1 MGAAEVE
8 PRKSR
13 GKGGDEVGIGQR
25 GRAPPGRHPARPN
38 RAGEQWKVSS
48 SRVLFRPSEW
58 RLGPVLNTIRK
69 IAILAET
76 EICHGHRHPQRQR
89 IPGPGDRSLSQPVL
103 ITKHG
108 RPRNVVLSYDEYER
122 LRARD
127 RRAVRAEDLTDE
139 DIAALE
145 ASEIAPGY
153 EHLDAELEAK

>member
-1 MGAAEVE
+1 MATVTLSASEFQD
-8 PRKSR
+8 R
-13 GKGGDEVGIGQR
+13 VGEALDG
-25 GRAPPGRHPARPN
+25 
-38 RAGEQWKVSS
+38 
-48 SRVLFRPSEW
+48 
-58 RLGPVLNTIRK
+58 
-69 IAILAET
+69 
-76 EICHGHRHPQRQR
+76 
-89 IPGPGDRSLSQPVL
+89 SLSQPVL

-145 ASEIAPGY
+145 ASEMAPGY

>member
-1 MGAAEVE
+1 M
-8 PRKSR
+8 
-13 GKGGDEVGIGQR
+13 
-25 GRAPPGRHPARPN
+25 
-38 RAGEQWKVSS
+38 
-48 SRVLFRPSEW
+48 
-58 RLGPVLNTIRK
+58 
-69 IAILAET
+69 
-76 EICHGHRHPQRQR
+76 
-89 IPGPGDRSLSQPVL
+89 L

-145 ASEIAPGY
+145 ASEMAPGY

>member
-1 MGAAEVE
+1 MATVTLSASEFQD
-8 PRKSR
+8 R
-13 GKGGDEVGIGQR
+13 VGE
-25 GRAPPGRHPARPN
+25 AL
-38 RAGEQWKVSS
+38 E
-48 SRVLFRPSEW
+48 
-58 RLGPVLNTIRK
+58 
-69 IAILAET
+69 
-76 EICHGHRHPQRQR
+76 
-89 IPGPGDRSLSQPVL
+89 RSLSQPVL

-145 ASEIAPGY
+145 ASEMVPGY

>member
-1 MGAAEVE
+1 MATITLSASEFQD
-8 PRKSR
+8 R
-13 GKGGDEVGIGQR
+13 VGE
-25 GRAPPGRHPARPN
+25 A
-38 RAGEQWKVSS
+38 
-48 SRVLFRPSEW
+48 L
-58 RLGPVLNTIRK
+58 
-69 IAILAET
+69 
-76 EICHGHRHPQRQR
+76 
-89 IPGPGDRSLSQPVL
+89 DRSLSQPVL

-145 ASEIAPGY
+145 ASEMGPGY

>member
-1 MGAAEVE
+1 MATITLSASEFQD
-8 PRKSR
+8 R
-13 GKGGDEVGIGQR
+13 VGE
-25 GRAPPGRHPARPN
+25 A
-38 RAGEQWKVSS
+38 
-48 SRVLFRPSEW
+48 L
-58 RLGPVLNTIRK
+58 
-69 IAILAET
+69 
-76 EICHGHRHPQRQR
+76 
-89 IPGPGDRSLSQPVL
+89 DRSLSQPVL

-145 ASEIAPGY
+145 TSEMAPGY

>member
-1 MGAAEVE
+1 MATVTLSASEFQD
-8 PRKSR
+8 R
-13 GKGGDEVGIGQR
+13 VGE
-25 GRAPPGRHPARPN
+25 A
-38 RAGEQWKVSS
+38 
-48 SRVLFRPSEW
+48 L
-58 RLGPVLNTIRK
+58 
-69 IAILAET
+69 
-76 EICHGHRHPQRQR
+76 
-89 IPGPGDRSLSQPVL
+89 DRSLSQPVL

-145 ASEIAPGY
+145 ASEMAAGY

>member
-1 MGAAEVE
+1 MATVTLSASEFQD
-8 PRKSR
+8 R
-13 GKGGDEVGIGQR
+13 VGE
-25 GRAPPGRHPARPN
+25 A
-38 RAGEQWKVSS
+38 
-48 SRVLFRPSEW
+48 L
-58 RLGPVLNTIRK
+58 
-69 IAILAET
+69 
-76 EICHGHRHPQRQR
+76 
-89 IPGPGDRSLSQPVL
+89 DRSLSQPVL

-145 ASEIAPGY
+145 ASEMAREY